1 MEANNAGE
9 VDPKIRA
16 KLYAALKRI
25 MANADADK
33 VYVPAAVIC
42 RYRDS
47 VVKGKKPGCNDMF
60 FLLREFVKDPTCLS
74 MTFTEEHV
82 RESIKYTHTEMM
94 WVTRVE
100 AIVMFHGHVWEE
112 GKQHA
117 EKLLSLAKV
126 QKPNP
131 MAPKDKDLRLFK
143 IHKSIVEGEAKKN
156 TARQSLAI
164 SGNVADTDAAQ
175 KMMVAMGGK
184 PIKAAVEDADDAEG
198 SCDQTQKVKKNK
210 IKPQAKAGKRK
221 AAKVN
226 ESAKELKVPVGVKS
240 LKVMMD
246 YKMKT
251 RRLASKLKAAS
262 QGRLDLA
269 CVDTL
274 ESMVPA
280 ITAWCTKLEEAELQA
295 SQDPSGNADM
305 KAELDK
311 AFTNGALRL
320 LEDELEF
327 AENRLDRLK

>member
-1 MEANNAGE
+1 MAAKNAGQVE
-9 VDPKIRA
+9 QKIRA
-16 KLYAALKRI
+16 KLYGALKRI
-25 MANADADK
+25 MASGEADK
-33 VYVPAAVIC
+33 VYVPAAVMC
-42 RYRDS
+42 RYAEA
-47 VVKGKKPGCNDMF
+47 VKKGKKPGCNDMF
-60 FLLREFVKDPTCLS
+60 FLLQEFVKDPTCLS

-82 RESIKYTHTEMM
+82 RESIKYTNTEMI

-117 EKLLSLAKV
+117 EKLLSLARV

-143 IHKSIVEGEAKKN
+143 IHKSIVEGEAKKH
-156 TARQSLAI
+156 TSRQSLAI
-164 SGNVADTDAAQ
+164 SGDVADADAAQ
-175 KMMVAMGGK
+175 KMMLAMGGK
-184 PIKAAVEDADDAEG
+184 PIKAAVEDVDDVGG
-198 SCDQTQKVKKNK
+198 SCDEKPKVTKSNK
-210 IKPQAKAGKRK
+210 GTGKAGQRK
-221 AAKVN
+221 TVKVN
-226 ESAKELKVPVGVKS
+226 ESAKKPKVTVGDAP

-262 QGRLDLA
+262 QSRLDLA

-280 ITAWCTKLEEAELQA
+280 ITAWCTKVEEAELQA

-305 KAELDK
+305 KVELDN
-311 AFTNGALRL
+311 AFTDGSLRL
-320 LEDELEF
+320 LQDELEF